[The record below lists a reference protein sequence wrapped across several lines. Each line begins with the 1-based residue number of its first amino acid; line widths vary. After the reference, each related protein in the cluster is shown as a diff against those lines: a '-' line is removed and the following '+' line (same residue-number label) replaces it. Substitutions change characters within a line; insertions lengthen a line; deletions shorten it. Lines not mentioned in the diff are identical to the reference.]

1 MAVILRTCGRFSVS
15 GGRFSVLD
23 AKDKK
28 SLYVG
33 LFLTILIFLQWS
45 AGMFLAPVDAMQGQV
60 YRIIFIHVPA
70 AFAAF
75 FTAFMLF
82 IYSVIALKSKNE
94 SYQQMCKATAEVG
107 LIFTAITLLT
117 GSIWGRPTWGVWWT
131 WDARLTTTLLL
142 AILYAGYLLLYS
154 SLEPGPGRT
163 KACAILGILI
173 SADVPVIYQSVNWW
187 RTLHQP
193 QSMLRKGGATM
204 DPLILWTVVAGIII
218 LILFS
223 IWLILQRKTNIALQD
238 ELETKSFQQIK

>member
-1 MAVILRTCGRFSVS
+1 
-15 GGRFSVLD
+15 VLD
-23 AKDKK
+23 TKDKK
-28 SLYVG
+28 SLYLG
-33 LFLTILIFLQWS
+33 LLLASLVLAQWS
-45 AGMFLAPVDAMQGQV
+45 VGMFVAPVDALQGQV
-60 YRIIFIHVPA
+60 YRIIFLHVPA

-82 IYSVIALKSKNE
+82 FYSILALMRSKND

-107 LIFTAITLLT
+107 LIFTVITLLT

-204 DPLILWTVVAGIII
+204 DPMILWTVVAGIIT

-223 IWLILQRKTNIALQD
+223 IWLIVQRKTNIALQD